1 MISSAIPR
9 VEEFLMSIQLRISV
23 ALVASVLGMG
33 TGAAQAERS
42 TIVGNAGTITLDW
55 QATQDRAGRPILA
68 GHVITN
74 GGKAGYCTTRLLV
87 ETLDA
92 QGRVV
97 AQNMGFVPGYVGGYD
112 DVYFE
117 LPIRTPGAGYRASIA
132 SWDKCA
138 GGQ

>member
-1 MISSAIPR
+1 
-9 VEEFLMSIQLRISV
+9 MSIQSRISV
-23 ALVASVLGMG
+23 ALAACVLA

-42 TIVGNAGTITLDW
+42 TIAGNAGTITLDW
-55 QATQDRAGRPILA
+55 QATQDRAGRPLIA
-68 GHVITN
+68 GHVITY
-74 GGKAGYCTTRLLV
+74 GGKSGYCSTRLLV

-92 QGRVV
+92 QGQVV
-97 AQNMGFVPGYVGGYD
+97 AQNVGFVPGYVGGYD

-117 LPIRTPGAGYRASIA
+117 LPVRTPGAGYRASIA

>member
-1 MISSAIPR
+1 
-9 VEEFLMSIQLRISV
+9 MSIQLRISL
-23 ALVASVLGMG
+23 ALVVSVLTMG
-33 TGAAQAERS
+33 AGAAQAERV

-55 QATQDRAGRPILA
+55 QATQDRAGRPLIT
-68 GHVITN
+68 GRVITY
-74 GGKAGYCTTRLLV
+74 GGKSGYCSTRLLV

-92 QGRVV
+92 QGQVV
-97 AQNMGFVPGYVGGYD
+97 AQNVGFVPGYVGGYD

-117 LPIRTPGAGYRASIA
+117 LPIRTPGTGYRASIA